1 MKKTKN
7 QMLIIFGASGD
18 LTARKLIPAIFQLYK
33 DRDLPENYVI
43 LGTSRSEMSDGQF
56 RNNVCLENEH
66 FNDED
71 KGLIQSFADKIFYQS
86 IEGYEDDYSALSDRI
101 HKLNIKYRTESNYI
115 FYLSTPPK
123 VYKNIAQK
131 LGQAGL
137 NDESEGFTR
146 LIVEKPFGYDLKTA
160 RALNK
165 DLQEYFKESQIYR
178 IDHYL
183 GKETVQNLLVTRFS
197 NSIFEPLW
205 NRNYIRHVE
214 ITNAE
219 SIGVEKRGGYYDK
232 SGALRDMFQNH
243 LLQVVS
249 LVAMEP
255 PLEATAEEIRNEK
268 VKALKALRIMND
280 EQTLY
285 DNTIRGQYGA
295 AEINGEKIKGYREEE
310 GVDPESLTET
320 FAAIKFY
327 IDNWR
332 WKGVP
337 FYVRTAKRMP
347 TKVTEVVIHFKSTPH
362 SLFVGANKDNKL
374 IIRIHPDEGIMMK
387 FGVKVPGQGFIV
399 EEANMDFYYS
409 QLTRNRVMG
418 AYERLLLDAMQG
430 DATLY
435 ARGDEVEAAWRFVD
449 PILDYWQNG
458 KDVRMYGYAAGVWGP
473 ENSDELIEGEYI
485 WRNPGPNLA
494 DDPGFC
500 VLC

>member
-1 MKKTKN
+1 
-7 QMLIIFGASGD
+7 MLIIFGASGD
-18 LTARKLIPAIFQLYK
+18 LTARKLVPALFELFK
-33 DRDLPENYVI
+33 DKDLPKNYII
-43 LGTSRSEMSDGQF
+43 LGTSRSNLSDEEF
-56 RNNVCLENEH
+56 RNKVCLESEYVES
-66 FNDED
+66 ED
-71 KGLIQSFADKIFYQS
+71 KEQLKTFADKIFYQP
-86 IEGYEDDYSALSDRI
+86 IEGYEADYSALSERI
-101 HKLNIKYRTESNYI
+101 SQLNTDYKTDHNYI
-115 FYLSTPPK
+115 FYLSTPPG
-123 VYKNIAQK
+123 VYKNIAEH
-131 LGQAGL
+131 LCNVNL
-137 NDESEGFTR
+137 DDESEGWSR

-160 RALNK
+160 QELNSN
-165 DLQEYFKESQIYR
+165 LLEYFKESQIYR

-197 NSIFEPLW
+197 NSVFEPLW
-205 NRNYIRHVE
+205 NRNYIRHIE

-255 PLEATAEEIRNEK
+255 PVEATAEEIRNEK
-268 VKALKALRIMND
+268 VKALKAMRIMKD
-280 EQTLY
+280 EKTLY
-285 DNTIRGQYGA
+285 NNTIRGQYMASDVEG
-295 AEINGEKIKGYREEE
+295 KKVKGYREEE

-320 FAAIKFY
+320 YAAIKFY

-332 WKGVP
+332 WKDVP

-362 SLFVGANKDNKL
+362 SVFVGADKDNKL
-374 IIRIHPDEGIMMK
+374 IIRIHPDEGVMMK

-435 ARGDEVEAAWRFVD
+435 ARGDEVEAAWKFVD
-449 PILDYWQNG
+449 PILNYWNSG

-473 ENSDELIEGEYI
+473 ENSDELIEGNYI
-485 WRNPGPNLA
+485 WRNPGPNLS